1 MSVGAP
7 LTTHIE
13 GNMAMHIETV
23 NIYNYKCY
31 YGKFSIDFNKGVN
44 ILVGD
49 NGSGK
54 STIIEAT
61 HLALSGLLQGR
72 YLKNELSQ
80 YLFNCKVV
88 CEYLDRVNDGGD
100 ATLPEICIEVFFNKG
115 SVPKFQGSGNKDGR
129 DSCGV
134 SFKVEF
140 DDTYTKE
147 YSELIKS
154 GGKLNTLPIE
164 YYKVSWTSFDR
175 DSVTS
180 RGIPIKSVL
189 IDSASNKYQNG
200 SDVYIS
206 RIIRNELDEKEK
218 VKLSQAYRKMKDSFT
233 EEEAV
238 KEINSKIDKKSKVQG
253 EHLSISVDLSTQ
265 NSWESSLMT
274 YLGDIPFH
282 QVGKGSQCMIKTNLA
297 LSHKKTKEASLLLI
311 EEPENH
317 LSHSKLN
324 YLLKEITDGSID
336 KQVIISTH
344 SSFVANKLGLENL
357 LLLNDHKITRFTE
370 LSKET
375 FDFFKKLPGYQTLR
389 LVLCKKAILVE
400 GDSDEL
406 VFQRAYMD
414 ANDGVLPIEHGFDVI
429 SVKLTFKRFLEIAD
443 KINKNVA
450 VITDNDGKYADTI
463 TKKYKD
469 YLKHPHISIFAD
481 DRNDLNT
488 LEPQFADANKGVLP
502 ALCKELGLAVEEFN
516 TVEKLSTKL
525 QTQKTSW
532 ALKVFESKVK
542 FSYPKYITDA
552 VVWCNE

>member
-1 MSVGAP
+1 
-7 LTTHIE
+7 
-13 GNMAMHIETV
+13 MHIESV

-31 YGKFSIDFNKGVN
+31 YGKFSIEFNKGVN

-54 STIIEAT
+54 STILEAT
-61 HLALSGLLQGR
+61 HLALSGILHGK

-80 YLFNCKVV
+80 YLFNCKAVS
-88 CEYLDRVNDGGD
+88 EYLNQVNDGGST
-100 ATLPEICIEVFFNKG
+100 TLPEIYIEVIFNKD
-115 SVPKFQGSGNKDGR
+115 SFPKFQGTGNKDR
-129 DSCGV
+129 SDACGV

-140 DDTYTKE
+140 DDTYAEE

-180 RGIPIKSVL
+180 RSIPIKSVL
-189 IDSASNKYQNG
+189 IDSSSNKYQNG

-206 RIIRNELDEKEK
+206 RIIKNELEDKEK

-238 KEINSKIDKKSKVQG
+238 KRINEKIDNKSKIQG
-253 EHLSISVDLSTQ
+253 EHLNISVDLSTQ

-282 QVGKGSQCMIKTNLA
+282 QVGKGSQCVIKTNLA
-297 LSHKKTKEASLLLI
+297 LGHQKAKEASLLLI

-324 YLLKEITDGSID
+324 YLLKEIIAGVSD

-357 LLLNDHKITRFTE
+357 LLLNDHKVTRFKD
-370 LSKET
+370 LSKDT

-389 LVLCKKAILVE
+389 LILCKKAVLVE

-406 VFQRAYMD
+406 IFQRAYMD
-414 ANDGVLPIEHGFDVI
+414 ANNGVLPIEHGFDVI

-443 KINKNVA
+443 KIDKKVA
-450 VITDNDGKYADTI
+450 VITDNDGKYANTI
-463 TKKYKD
+463 TKKYID
-469 YLKHPHISIFAD
+469 YLEHAHISIFAD
-481 DRNDLNT
+481 DRNNLNT
-488 LEPQFADANKGVLP
+488 LEPQFADANKDVLP
-502 ALCKELGLAVEEFN
+502 ALCKALELNVAEFN

-532 ALKVFESKVK
+532 SLKVFETKDK
-542 FSYPKYITDA
+542 FSYPKYITEA
-552 VVWCNE
+552 VEWCNE

>member
-1 MSVGAP
+1 MY
-7 LTTHIE
+7 IE
-13 GNMAMHIETV
+13 RV

-31 YGKFSIDFNKGVN
+31 YGKFSIEFNKGVN

-54 STIIEAT
+54 STILEAAN
-61 HLALSGLLQGR
+61 LVLSGILHGK

-80 YLFNCKVV
+80 YLFNCKAVS
-88 CEYLDRVNDGGD
+88 EYLTQVNDGGST
-100 ATLPEICIEVFFNKG
+100 TLPEICIEVIFNKD
-115 SVPKFQGSGNKDGR
+115 SFPKFQGTGNKGR
-129 DSCGV
+129 NDACGV

-140 DDTYTKE
+140 DDSYTEE

-154 GGKLNTLPIE
+154 GGKLKTLPIE

-180 RGIPIKSVL
+180 RSIPIKSVL
-189 IDSASNKYQNG
+189 IDSSSNKYQNG

-206 RIIRNELDEKEK
+206 RIIRNELENKEK

-238 KEINSKIDKKSKVQG
+238 KRINEQIDNKSKVQG
-253 EHLSISVDLSTQ
+253 EHLNISVDLSTQ

-282 QVGKGSQCMIKTNLA
+282 QVGKGSQCVIKTNLA
-297 LSHKKTKEASLLLI
+297 LGHQKTKEASLLLI

-324 YLLKEITDGSID
+324 YLLKEIINGVSD

-357 LLLNDHKITRFTE
+357 LLLNDHKVTRFKD
-370 LSKET
+370 LSKDT

-389 LVLCKKAILVE
+389 LILCKKAVLVE

-406 VFQRAYMD
+406 IFQRAYMD
-414 ANDGVLPIEHGFDVI
+414 ANNGVLPIEHGFDVI

-443 KINKNVA
+443 KIDKKVA
-450 VITDNDGKYADTI
+450 VITDNDGEYANTI

-469 YLKHPHISIFAD
+469 YHKHAHISIFAD
-481 DRNDLNT
+481 NRNNLNT
-488 LEPQFADANKGVLP
+488 LEPQFADANKDALP
-502 ALCKELGLAVEEFN
+502 ILCKALELNVKNFD
-516 TVEKLSTKL
+516 TVEKLSEKL

-532 ALKVFESKVK
+532 SLKVFESKYN
-542 FSYPKYITDA
+542 FSYPEYITKT
-552 VVWCNE
+552 VEWCNE

>member
-80 YLFNCKVV
+80 YLFNCKVI

>member
-1 MSVGAP
+1 MLHLS
-7 LTTHIE
+7 THIE
-13 GNMAMHIETV
+13 GSLAMHIETV
-23 NIYNYKCY
+23 NIHNYKCY
-31 YGKFSIDFNKGVN
+31 SDKFSIDFNVGVN

-54 STIIEAT
+54 STILEAI
-61 HLALSGLLQGR
+61 HLALSGMLHGR
-72 YLKNELSQ
+72 YLRNELSQ
-80 YLFNCKVV
+80 YLFNFKVIS
-88 CEYLDRVNDGGD
+88 EYLDRVNKGGD
-100 ATLPEICIEVFFNKG
+100 TTLPEICIEVFFNKG
-115 SVPKFQGSGNKDGR
+115 SVPKFQGSGNKDGS

-134 SFKVEF
+134 SFKIEF
-140 DDTYTKE
+140 DDNYAQE
-147 YSELIKS
+147 YSELIND
-154 GGKLNTLPIE
+154 GGRLNTLPIE

-180 RGIPIKSVL
+180 RSIPIKSVL

-206 RIIRNELDEKEK
+206 RIIKNELDDKEK
-218 VKLSQAYRKMKDSFT
+218 VKLSQAYRKMKDSFS

-238 KEINSKIDKKSKVQG
+238 KEINGKIDKKSKVQG
-253 EHLSISVDLSTQ
+253 EHLSIAVDLSTQ
-265 NSWESSLMT
+265 HSWESSLMT

-324 YLLKEITDGSID
+324 YLLKEIIDGSID

-389 LVLCKKAILVE
+389 LILCKKAVLVE

-414 ANDGVLPIEHGFDVI
+414 ANEGILPIERGFDVI
-429 SVKLTFKRFLEIAD
+429 SVKLTFKRFLEIAQ
-443 KINKNVA
+443 KINKSVA
-450 VITDNDGKYADTI
+450 VITDNDGKYSDTI

-469 YLKHPHISIFAD
+469 YLNHPDITIFAD
-481 DRNDLNT
+481 DRNHLNT
-488 LEPQFADANKGVLP
+488 LEPQFVDANKEALP
-502 ALCKELGLAVEEFN
+502 TLCKELGLPVNEFN
-516 TVEKLSTKL
+516 AVEKLSEKL
-525 QTQKTSW
+525 QTQKTTW

-542 FSYPKYITDA
+542 FSYPKYINDA
-552 VVWCNE
+552 IEWCNE

>member
-1 MSVGAP
+1 
-7 LTTHIE
+7 
-13 GNMAMHIETV
+13 MHIETV

-31 YGKFSIDFNKGVN
+31 YGKFSIDFNEGVN

-61 HLALSGLLQGR
+61 HLALSGMLHGR

-129 DSCGV
+129 DSCGI

-180 RGIPIKSVL
+180 RSIPIKSVL

-297 LSHKKTKEASLLLI
+297 LSHKKTEEASILLI

-317 LSHSKLN
+317 LSHPKLN

-357 LLLNDHKITRFTE
+357 LLLNDHKITKFTE

-389 LVLCKKAILVE
+389 LVLCKKAVLVE

-488 LEPQFADANKGVLP
+488 LEPQFSDANKEALP
-502 ALCKELGLAVEEFN
+502 VLCKELGLAVAEFN

-552 VVWCNE
+552 VGWCNE

>member
-1 MSVGAP
+1 MR
-7 LTTHIE
+7 IE
-13 GNMAMHIETV
+13 GNVAMYIERV

-31 YGKFSIDFNKGVN
+31 YGKFSIEFNKGVN

-54 STIIEAT
+54 STILEAI
-61 HLALSGLLQGR
+61 HLALSGILHGK

-80 YLFNCKVV
+80 YLFNCKAVS
-88 CEYLDRVNDGGD
+88 EYLGQVNDGGST
-100 ATLPEICIEVFFNKG
+100 TLPEICIEVIFDKD
-115 SVPKFQGSGNKDGR
+115 SVPKFKGTGNKERSDA
-129 DSCGV
+129 CGV

-140 DDTYTKE
+140 DDTYAEE

-154 GGKLNTLPIE
+154 GGNLNTLPIE

-180 RGIPIKSVL
+180 RSIPIKSVL
-189 IDSASNKYQNG
+189 IDSSSNKYQNG

-206 RIIRNELDEKEK
+206 RIIRNELEDKEK

-238 KEINSKIDKKSKVQG
+238 KRINEKIDNKSKVQG
-253 EHLSISVDLSTQ
+253 EHLNISVDLSTQ

-282 QVGKGSQCMIKTNLA
+282 QVGKGSQCVIKTNLA
-297 LSHKKTKEASLLLI
+297 LGHQKTKEASLLLI

-324 YLLKEITDGSID
+324 YLLKEIIDGVSD

-357 LLLNDHKITRFTE
+357 LLLNNHKVTRFTY
-370 LSKET
+370 LSKDT

-389 LVLCKKAILVE
+389 LILCKKAVLVE

-406 VFQRAYMD
+406 IFQRAYMD
-414 ANDGVLPIEHGFDVI
+414 ANNGVLPIEHGFDVI

-443 KINKNVA
+443 KIDKKVA
-450 VITDNDGKYADTI
+450 VITDNDGNYDNTI
-463 TKKYKD
+463 TQKYKD
-469 YLKHPHISIFAD
+469 YLEHAHISIFAD
-481 DRNDLNT
+481 DRNNLNT
-488 LEPQFADANKGVLP
+488 LEPQFADANKDVLP
-502 ALCKELGLAVEEFN
+502 ALCKALELNVKTFN
-516 TVEKLSTKL
+516 TVEKLSAKL

-532 ALKVFESKVK
+532 SLKVFESKDK
-542 FSYPKYITDA
+542 FSYPEYITKA
-552 VVWCNE
+552 VEWCNE

>member
-1 MSVGAP
+1 
-7 LTTHIE
+7 
-13 GNMAMHIETV
+13 MHIETV

>member
-1 MSVGAP
+1 MSVDAL

-13 GNMAMHIETV
+13 GNLAMHIETV

-31 YGKFSIDFNKGVN
+31 YGKFSIDFSEGVN

-61 HLALSGLLQGR
+61 HLALSGMLQGR

-147 YSELIKS
+147 YSELINS

-180 RGIPIKSVL
+180 RSIPIKSVL

-200 SDVYIS
+200 SDIYIY

-317 LSHSKLN
+317 LSHPKLN

-357 LLLNDHKITRFTE
+357 LLLNGHKITKFTE

-389 LVLCKKAILVE
+389 LVLCKKAVLVE

-469 YLKHPHISIFAD
+469 YLKHTHISIFAD

-488 LEPQFADANKGVLP
+488 LEPQFADANKGALP
-502 ALCKELGLAVEEFN
+502 ALCKVLGLAVEEFN
-516 TVEKLSTKL
+516 TVEKLSEKL

-552 VVWCNE
+552 VGWCNE

>member
-1 MSVGAP
+1 M
-7 LTTHIE
+7 HIK
-13 GNMAMHIETV
+13 GSIAMHIERV

-31 YGKFSIDFNKGVN
+31 YGKFTIEFNKGVN

-54 STIIEAT
+54 STILEAT
-61 HLALSGLLQGR
+61 HLALSGILHGK

-80 YLFNCKVV
+80 YLFNCEIVS
-88 CEYLDRVNDGGD
+88 EYLYKVNNGGCT
-100 ATLPEICIEVFFNKG
+100 TLPEICIEVIFNKD
-115 SVPKFQGSGNKDGR
+115 SVPKLQGTGNKGKNDA
-129 DSCGV
+129 CGV

-140 DDTYTKE
+140 DDTYAEE
-147 YSELIKS
+147 YAELIKI
-154 GGKLNTLPIE
+154 GGKLNSLPIE
-164 YYKVSWTSFDR
+164 YYKISWASFDR

-180 RGIPIKSVL
+180 RSIPIKSVL
-189 IDSASNKYQNG
+189 IDSSSNKYHNG

-206 RIIRNELDEKEK
+206 RIIKNELEDKEK

-233 EEEAV
+233 EDEAV
-238 KEINSKIDKKSKVQG
+238 KIINEKIDNKSKVHG
-253 EHLSISVDLSTQ
+253 EHLNISVDLSTQ

-274 YLGDIPFH
+274 YLGNIPFH
-282 QVGKGSQCMIKTNLA
+282 QVGKGDQCVIKTNLA
-297 LSHKKTKEASLLLI
+297 LGHQKAKEASLLLI

-324 YLLKEITDGSID
+324 YLLNEIITGVSD

-357 LLLNDHKITRFTE
+357 ILLNEYKVTRFKD
-370 LSKET
+370 LSKDT

-389 LVLCKKAILVE
+389 LILCKKAVLVE

-406 VFQRAYMD
+406 IFQRAYMD
-414 ANDGVLPIEHGFDVI
+414 ANNGVLPIEHGFDVI

-443 KINKNVA
+443 RIDKKVA
-450 VITDNDGKYADTI
+450 VITDNDGKYANTI

-469 YLKHPHISIFAD
+469 YLGHAHISIFAD
-481 DRNDLNT
+481 DRNNLNT
-488 LEPQFADANKGVLP
+488 LEPQFADANKNGLS
-502 ALCKELGLAVEEFN
+502 ALCKALELDVTKFN
-516 TVEKLSTKL
+516 TIEALSAKL

-532 ALKVFESKVK
+532 SLKIFESEDK
-542 FSYPKYITDA
+542 FSYPKYITEA
-552 VVWCNE
+552 VEWCNE

>member
-1 MSVGAP
+1 
-7 LTTHIE
+7 
-13 GNMAMHIETV
+13 
-23 NIYNYKCY
+23 
-31 YGKFSIDFNKGVN
+31 
-44 ILVGD
+44 
-49 NGSGK
+49 
-54 STIIEAT
+54 
-61 HLALSGLLQGR
+61 
-72 YLKNELSQ
+72 
-80 YLFNCKVV
+80 
-88 CEYLDRVNDGGD
+88 
-100 ATLPEICIEVFFNKG
+100 
-115 SVPKFQGSGNKDGR
+115 
-129 DSCGV
+129 
-134 SFKVEF
+134 
-140 DDTYTKE
+140 TYTKE

>member
-1 MSVGAP
+1 
-7 LTTHIE
+7 
-13 GNMAMHIETV
+13 MHIETV

-80 YLFNCKVV
+80 YLFNCKVI